1 MKTYQTMKSDK
12 QKQTGIYSNSW
23 SQVLCIMLLFANINF
38 SAAQT
43 HRWLNHIKGNDET
56 YQFGI
61 ELDQS
66 NNLYLSGYVRGLCDF
81 QAGDGVEIVGGPAFY
96 RYYII
101 KYDPNGEVIWSYA
114 PEEFENSFTNH
125 FTIDESQNAAY
136 VYGTQ
141 FGSGFI
147 AKHNLTTGE
156 FEWKKMLKP
165 KFSNVRREDLHKI
178 YSTPNGNIIF
188 TGYTARSIDFDPGL
202 DTVYWH
208 ETKGPFITSWSKDG
222 EYLWSH
228 KLIQDDDNGVFKAPD
243 LYISPADEL
252 IWAGSFQGDMNFRTG
267 ENDYSLIAIGDQ
279 DIFMSY
285 YDLDGTWIKT
295 DRLSTVNNNSVN
307 DVLKSLDYDSQ
318 NNLYLVTSAA
328 GKMVLNPTTDS
339 IVFDMGFDYAVLKF
353 NANWDLLYRLNI
365 DGFFGYNQ
373 VGQIKLH
380 PDDSWSIYASI
391 QGSADIDPH
400 PIREYIINSPGIN
413 DKEYFIARY
422 NKQFELEHVFEP
434 YTYISSMCW
443 DEEINFYGALHDRQ
457 LDYNINGVKTRFL
470 PDQPHFFDTYL
481 FSETKGQP
489 IVSSTTNLYKRKVKI
504 QPNPVQSN
512 SRLEIFLPNEITQ
525 MVKVSINHISGKHIS
540 SQNLWIE
547 GDSFSLQL
555 NSILKG
561 VYILSMPELGLSSR
575 LIII

>member
-1 MKTYQTMKSDK
+1 MKIDQQQPVGMNIKR
-12 QKQTGIYSNSW
+12 W
-23 SQVLCIMLLFANINF
+23 SQALCLMLLFATINF

-43 HRWLNHIKGNDET
+43 HRWFNHIKGNDET

-101 KYDPNGEVIWSYA
+101 KYDPDGQVIWSYA

-125 FTIDESQNAAY
+125 FTIDESHNAVY

-141 FGSGFI
+141 FSSGFI
-147 AKHNLTTGE
+147 AKHNLATGE
-156 FEWKKMLKP
+156 FEWKKMLEP
-165 KFSNVRREDLHKI
+165 KYSNVHREDLYKI
-178 YSTPNGNIIF
+178 YASPDGNIIF
-188 TGYTARSIDFDPGL
+188 TGYTARPIDFDPGP
-202 DTVYWH
+202 DTLYWH
-208 ETKGPFITSWSKDG
+208 ETKGPFISSWSGDG

-228 KLIQDDDNGVFKAPD
+228 KLIQENENGVLNTPD
-243 LYISPADEL
+243 LYISPNDEL
-252 IWAGSFQGDMNFRTG
+252 IWAGSFQGDFNFRSG
-267 ENDYSLIAIGDQ
+267 GNDFSLSAIGDQ

-295 DRLSTVNNNSVN
+295 DRLSTVNNHGTN

-318 NNLYLVTSAA
+318 DNLHLITSAA
-328 GKMVLNPTTDS
+328 GKMVFNPMTDS
-339 IVFDMGFDYAVLKF
+339 IVFDVGFDYAVLKF
-353 NANWDLLYRLNI
+353 DTNWNLLDRLNI

-391 QGSADIDPH
+391 QGSADINPH
-400 PIREYIINSPGIN
+400 PTQEYIITSPGTH

-443 DEEINFYGALHDRQ
+443 DEDINFYGALHDRQ
-457 LDYNINGVKTRFL
+457 VDYNINGVKTRFV
-470 PDQPHFFDTYL
+470 PDQPHFFDTYV
-481 FSETKGQP
+481 FSETKGQA
-489 IVSSTTNLYKRKVKI
+489 IVSSTTNLYKRKIKI

-512 SRLEIFLPNEITQ
+512 SRLEIILPNEITQ
-525 MVKVSINHISGKHIS
+525 LVQVSINQISGKRIS
-540 SQNLWIE
+540 SQNVWIDGE
-547 GDSFSLQL
+547 SFYLQL
-555 NSILKG
+555 NSMPKG
-561 VYILSMPELGLSSR
+561 VYIVSIPELDLSSR